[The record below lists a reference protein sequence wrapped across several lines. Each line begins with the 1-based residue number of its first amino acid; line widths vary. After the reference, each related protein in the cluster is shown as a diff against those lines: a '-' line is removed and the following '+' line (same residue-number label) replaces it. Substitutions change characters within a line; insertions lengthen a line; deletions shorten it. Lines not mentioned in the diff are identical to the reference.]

1 MRKQENKL
9 QQILKL
15 ENLGKFYSATHGV
28 VVGLSGVN
36 LCFDIGEFVAVTG
49 ESGSGKSTLA
59 NVVSGILPY
68 ENGEMLFMG
77 SPTSHFD
84 GGDYERFRRD
94 NVAYISQNYGIL
106 AGNTVFDNVKSALIL
121 AGFSDADAKTETENI
136 LKKVELFDLRNR
148 RAAKLSSGQKQRLSI
163 ARALAKPA
171 KILVADEPTGNL
183 DSANSEMVVKLLK
196 EASKTRL
203 VLFITHDYAEAKD
216 YVTRHIALRDGQ
228 VVLDEAVTPLAQDE
242 SPCEQLDI
250 DEEKRAERA
259 ARKKNQARLSA
270 YVAGL
275 QLRSKPLWSVIMA
288 FFCALTAFAVFA
300 FLGTFII
307 SLDDTST
314 RIYDDMAFRNGDKTR
329 IVVTHADGSE
339 MTEDDYTQMANI
351 KYVEKVE
358 RYGYISDVTYNYEI
372 DNDMILKV
380 ALVGNYVE
388 EGGVKSLVWE
398 NVSKVEFTRDDR
410 FLKTMPVRK
419 DGKSIL
425 TAGRAPENMREVVV
439 VGDASMIGEYLPL
452 YIRDTKKWTGK
463 SYIFLKVQVVGV
475 TNYGDGL
482 YVSDQLA
489 RMITHAVVK
498 DHLGYIYGIST
509 LSDIGNYVV
518 CDDTSFGMKK
528 NMTWD
533 LPNID
538 YSTYLYLKTYDPE
551 KIENAEGTGIHDS
564 TAPRYI
570 EISEENFELLV
581 SHGYGNQAG
590 VFVKDYSY
598 VDRVLD
604 KLHDMGYKAI
614 SPYKLSA
621 VEFDDDLY
629 TARTQTLII
638 CGVAFLVTVF
648 LQIILVRVL
657 FGMQRTDFALLS
669 NIGLT
674 CKTTR
679 RTIVWLLALFVVVG
693 QILCIATIGICA
705 GAGAGVILNVTKY
718 ITPATGILLS
728 FVHILAMVPALLWTV
743 RAISKSVFE
752 FSEKETDIDLEEA
765 QND

>member
-1 MRKQENKL
+1 M
-9 QQILKL
+9 QQILKF

-28 VVGLSGVN
+28 VVGLTGVN

-84 GGDYERFRRD
+84 GADWETYRRD
-94 NVAYISQNYGIL
+94 NVAYVSQNYGIL

-121 AGFSDADAKTETENI
+121 AGFSDDEAKVETENI
-136 LKKVELFDLRNR
+136 LKKVELFDMRNR

-196 EASKTRL
+196 EASKTKL
-203 VLFITHDYAEAKD
+203 VLFITHDYAEAQD
-216 YVTRHIALRDGQ
+216 YVTRHVALRDGQ
-228 VVLDEAVTPLAQDE
+228 VVLDEQVNGEFSKLEQADSNPQEDAKQE
-242 SPCEQLDI
+242 SA
-250 DEEKRAERA
+250 KRAERA
-259 ARKKNQARLSA
+259 ARKKNQAKLSA

-275 QLRSKPLWSVIMA
+275 QLRSKPLWSVVMA
-288 FFCALTAFAVFA
+288 LLCALTAFAVFA

-329 IVVTHADGSE
+329 IVVTRADGSD
-339 MTEDDYTQMANI
+339 MTEDDYSQMAGI
-351 KYVEKVE
+351 KYVESVE
-358 RYGYISDVTYNYEI
+358 RYGYICDVSYNFEI

-380 ALVGNYVE
+380 SLIGTYE
-388 EGGVKSLVWE
+388 ETSGPKAVVWE
-398 NVSKVEFTRDDR
+398 NVEKVEFVRDDR
-410 FLKTMPVRK
+410 YLQTMPVRK

-475 TNYGDGL
+475 TDYGDGL

-489 RMITHAVVK
+489 RMITHACVK
-498 DHLGYIYGIST
+498 DHLGYIYGISP
-509 LSDIGNYVV
+509 LSDIGDYVV

-528 NMTWD
+528 NMKWE

-538 YSTYLYLKTYDPE
+538 NSVYLYLKTYDPE
-551 KIENAEGTGIHDS
+551 KIENAEGTGIHNS
-564 TAPRYI
+564 TAPRYL
-570 EISEENFELLV
+570 EISEENFDILTMK
-581 SHGYGNQAG
+581 GRGNQVS

-638 CGVAFLVTVF
+638 CAIAFLVTVF

-657 FGMQRTDFALLS
+657 FGMQKTDFTLLS

-674 CKTTR
+674 CKTAR
-679 RTIVWLLALFVVVG
+679 RTIIWLLALFVVVG

-705 GAGAGVILNVTKY
+705 GAGANVVLNITKY
-718 ITPATGILLS
+718 ISPATGILLS
-728 FVHILAMVPALLWTV
+728 FVHILAMIPALLWTT
-743 RAISKSVFE
+743 RAISKDVFE
-752 FSEKETDIDLEEA
+752 FSEQEVDIDLEEA

>member
-1 MRKQENKL
+1 M

-15 ENLGKFYSATHGV
+15 ENLGKFYTATHGV

-36 LCFDIGEFVAVTG
+36 LGFDMGEFVAVTG

-59 NVVSGILPY
+59 GVVSGILPY

-84 GGDYERFRRD
+84 GADWETFRRD
-94 NVAYISQNYGIL
+94 NVAYVSQNYGIL
-106 AGNTVFDNVKSALIL
+106 VGNTVFDNVKSALIL
-121 AGFSDADAKTETENI
+121 AGFSDEEAKAETENI
-136 LKKVELFDLRNR
+136 LKKVELFDMRNR

-228 VVLDEAVTPLAQDE
+228 VVLDEVVNAQSEDVQE
-242 SPCEQLDI
+242 PNASDL
-250 DEEKRAERA
+250 KRAERA
-259 ARKKNQARLSA
+259 ARKKNKAKLSA

-275 QLRSKPLWSVIMA
+275 QLKSKPFWSVVMSLL
-288 FFCALTAFAVFA
+288 CALTAFAVFA
-300 FLGTFII
+300 FLGTFIV
-307 SLDDTST
+307 SLDDTPT

-372 DNDMILKV
+372 GNDMILKV
-380 ALVGNYVE
+380 ALVGNYVN

-398 NVSKVEFTRDDR
+398 NVEKVEFERDDR
-410 FLKTMPVRK
+410 YLKTLPVMK

-475 TNYGDGL
+475 TDYGDGL

-489 RMITHAVVK
+489 RMITHACVK

-518 CDDTSFGMKK
+518 CDETTYGIKW
-528 NMTWD
+528 NQEWI
-533 LPNID
+533 LPNVD
-538 YSTYLYLKTYDPE
+538 NTFYLYHLHTYNPDV
-551 KIENAEGTGIHDS
+551 IENAEGTGIHDS

-674 CKTTR
+674 CKTAK

-693 QILCIATIGICA
+693 QILCIAVIGICA
-705 GAGAGVILNVTKY
+705 GAGAGVVLNVTKY
-718 ITPATGILLS
+718 ISPATGILLS
-728 FVHILAMVPALLWTV
+728 FVHILAMIPALLWTI
-743 RAISKSVFE
+743 RAINKSVFE
-752 FSEKETDIDLEEA
+752 FSNKETDIDLEEA